1 MAEQALNTAVG
12 PAQKTQTASGALS
25 GAFMPRVI
33 TGFAILLTWEL
44 VVRAFAPAYVAK
56 PTTVIL
62 AIPKVITEPAFL
74 QALGSESCGG
84 GRRTGDYNRHRH
96 SPWTADGPQH
106 HV

>member
-12 PAQKTQTASGALS
+12 PAQKTQTASAALS

-56 PTTVIL
+56 PTTVIF
-62 AIPKVITEPAFL
+62 AISKVITEPAFL
-74 QALGSESCGG
+74 QALGSSFCG
-84 GRRTGDYNRHRH
+84 RWPEDWRLQ
-96 SPWTADGPQH
+96 SPSAQSLDC
-106 HV
+106 

>member
-44 VVRAFAPAYVAK
+44 VVRAFAPA
-56 PTTVIL
+56 
-62 AIPKVITEPAFL
+62 
-74 QALGSESCGG
+74 
-84 GRRTGDYNRHRH
+84 
-96 SPWTADGPQH
+96 
-106 HV
+106 